1 MSISRE
7 TLVLQA
13 RPNEPCTDGSGSG
26 GEWPSELAAW
36 LTDLSETAAQ
46 IAHWLDA
53 PEPGERKEVP
63 R

>member
-13 RPNEPCTDGSGSG
+13 RPDEPCTDGSGG

-36 LTDLSETAAQ
+36 LTDLSETAAK

-53 PEPGERKEVP
+53 TKSGERKEVP
-63 R
+63 T

>member
-13 RPNEPCTDGSGSG
+13 RPDASCTDGSGSG

-36 LTDLSETAAQ
+36 LTDLSETAAM
-46 IAHWLDA
+46 IARWLDA
-53 PEPGERKEVP
+53 TESGERKEVP
-63 R
+63 T